1 MVPNINPQFVF
12 LKYIA
17 FTHNHTHWILT
28 LKTKEKVK
36 YSKNKIWLFSAVK
49 QHKLTFIHTFDWKLN
64 SFWQMSA
71 YKQHCVTNCKYRVVQ
86 YVVNKEWFKGKNK
99 RPTLVWSSRYNI
111 ISSIFVLHLHGLMGW
126 DLIFSHLLV
135 SMANT
140 EKRVFY

>member
-1 MVPNINPQFVF
+1 MVPDINPLFVF

-17 FTHNHTHWILT
+17 FTHKHTHWNLT

-36 YSKNKIWLFSAVK
+36 YSKNKIWLFSALSNTNWLLFT
-49 QHKLTFIHTFDWKLN
+49 HLIGSLTLSDR
-64 SFWQMSA
+64 SA

-86 YVVNKEWFKGKNK
+86 YVVNKEWFKGGKK

>member
-36 YSKNKIWLFSAVK
+36 YSKNKIWLFSALSNTNWLLFT
-49 QHKLTFIHTFDWKLN
+49 HLIGSLTLSDRCLHINNTV
-64 SFWQMSA
+64 WQT
-71 YKQHCVTNCKYRVVQ
+71 VNIEWVQ